1 MISPAASCEA
11 AGFFTWP
18 SAAKKAEDSR
28 GRLPTRAAQ
37 KQGGCRWGKTHTYE
51 DKKGKTAVFRLNYID
66 RKENM
71 HKNEGIISAK
81 KIGRIR
87 GKSSHP
93 IDIGIKK

>member
-18 SAAKKAEDSR
+18 SAAKR
-28 GRLPTRAAQ
+28 RRTAAAGFQ
-37 KQGGCRWGKTHTYE
+37 PALHKNKGGYRWGKTHTYE
-51 DKKGKTAVFRLNYID
+51 DKRGKTAVFRLNYID
-66 RKENM
+66 RKENV
-71 HKNEGIISAK
+71 HKNKRIISAK

>member
-11 AGFFTWP
+11 AVFFLAIHGEKT
-18 SAAKKAEDSR
+18 EDSR
-28 GRLPTRAAQ
+28 GRLPTRSAQ
-37 KQGGCRWGKTHTYE
+37 KQGGYRWGKTHTYE
-51 DKKGKTAVFRLNYID
+51 DKKGKTAIFRLNYID

-71 HKNEGIISAK
+71 HKNKRIISAK

-87 GKSSHP
+87 GKSLYP

>member
-18 SAAKKAEDSR
+18 SAAKR
-28 GRLPTRAAQ
+28 RRTAAAGFQ
-37 KQGGCRWGKTHTYE
+37 PALHKNKGGYRWGKTHTYE

-71 HKNEGIISAK
+71 HKNEGDYFCERNWK
-81 KIGRIR
+81 NTGKIFA
-87 GKSSHP
+87 SY
-93 IDIGIKK
+93 